1 MKNCRT
7 SLLYKVL
14 AERILVL
21 DGAMGTM
28 IQTFKPE
35 EKDFKGEKFANHPV
49 LLKGNNDVLNICRP
63 DIIKNIHAQYLEAG
77 ADIIETNT
85 FSANIVSQREYG
97 LEDYVY
103 DIAFAGAKI
112 AAATAEEFT
121 EKTQIPRFVAGSIGP
136 TGKTLSMSP
145 DVNDPALRA
154 ITFEELAEAYTQQMR
169 TLIHEGVDAIMLET
183 IFDTLNAKAGIYALQ
198 EAMELEGKE
207 VALMLSAT
215 INDTSG
221 RLLSGQT
228 LEAFLIS
235 TAHAPLL
242 SVGLNCS
249 FGAED
254 MLPSL
259 RQLSRIIKESTLGHR
274 HCFVSCH
281 PNAGLPNS
289 LGQYDVTPEQFA
301 QSVLPMLEE
310 NLVDIIGGC
319 CGTTPEH
326 IKALSQLC
334 R

>member
-1 MKNCRT
+1 MTTAQT
-7 SLLYKVL
+7 SLAQALEHSHL
-14 AERILVL
+14 PLIL
-21 DGAMGTM
+21 DGGFGTM
-28 IQTFKPE
+28 VQRYGLKE
-35 EKDFKGEKFANHPV
+35 EDFRGYRYRSLPGM
-49 LLKGNNDVLNICRP
+49 LLGNNEMLNLTRP
-63 DIIKNIHAQYLEAG
+63 DVVGNIYKAYLEAG
-77 ADIIETNT
+77 ADIISTNT
-85 FSANIVSQREYG
+85 FSANAISQADYHCEHLVEDMNREAVRLARKAIEDSGREAYIVAS
-97 LEDYVY
+97 V
-103 DIAFAGAKI
+103 
-112 AAATAEEFT
+112 
-121 EKTQIPRFVAGSIGP
+121 GP
-136 TGKTLSMSP
+136 TNKSLSMSP

-183 IFDTLNAKAGIYALQ
+183 IFDTLNAKAGIYAMQ
-198 EAMELEGKE
+198 EVMELEGKE

-259 RQLSRIIKESTLGHR
+259 RQLSRLIKESTLGHR